1 MILGR
6 VAGGLVAP
14 ALLGAA
20 ALLLGPALGPAAAG
34 PATGPTPSA
43 ATAGRAAVTASPPAA
58 TRGPVGAGALSVSI
72 ESLTPAIPEADGTIE
87 LRGTITNTS
96 DQPVTAVAAVLRV
109 SPTPLTSRGEIP
121 EVLAGAGQR
130 TGQPIAGTRTELT
143 DALAPGATIPFTL
156 TADVADLPVASAGA
170 YVTGAEA
177 LGSTGAGIVRQDMDR
192 TFLPWWPSG
201 STLPT
206 LLLTTLWPLV
216 GPPVQDAAGVLLSE
230 QPAVQMSTAGRLDT
244 LVRAAAA
251 APGTVT
257 LLVDPQA
264 VQVAADMADGY
275 EVRQASEPV
284 GGTRAAEV
292 SAWLDRVRQAVADP
306 GADAAG
312 MLYGQ
317 PDVVA
322 AQRGRA
328 LTQTLR
334 QRPAIDAST
343 EQTLGIPLP
352 TTVALV
358 PGGMVDDAT
367 ASRLATAGLRATV
380 LSDRALPLATG
391 TFFTPSGS
399 VVHQTERGPLP
410 VLLTDTGVSQA
421 LMMPVGTPAERTA
434 AQQRL
439 LAETLTTVT
448 ELAETQRLLVAAPEA
463 DWSPSIAGAQMFVET
478 LASTPWIE
486 PTSLD
491 RALAREPSTL
501 PRQQLQYGPAQR
513 EDELP
518 PDQVADVRAQF
529 ADLGAYGEILAPEDI
544 PLTGRT
550 APSRGLAGWFRGHP
564 EEGQV
569 LVATVNGQVRFVSES
584 VRVVSSGSITVS
596 GSSGTIPVTIENLG
610 TLPVTVGLSMTSQPP
625 QLFQAE
631 PVEPIRIEPQR
642 RTSVEVTAQ
651 VAAAGP
657 VPVTVQVTTPEGR
670 PFGDPGV
677 LVVRS
682 SAYADAARILVRVAL
697 VALLLAVVVHGVRRA
712 RRARRARRSTAESAG
727 PAGGGAG
734 PSPEAQSDTPANTPR
749 GPGPAP
755 GAAATTRSEGAA
767 DGPAEVPSG

>member
-1 MILGR
+1 VILGR
-6 VAGGLVAP
+6 VARGLVTP

-20 ALLLGPALGPAAAG
+20 LLIGTALGPASG
-34 PATGPTPSA
+34 
-43 ATAGRAAVTASPPAA
+43 SPPAPAAGGPVGA
-58 TRGPVGAGALSVSI
+58 TMSAGARDPVGAGALAVTI
-72 ESLTPAIPEADGTIE
+72 DELTPAIPAPEDRIE

-96 DQPVTAVAAVLRV
+96 DQPVTAVSAVLRV

-130 TGQPIAGTRTELT
+130 TGQLVAGTRTELV
-143 DALAPGATIPFTL
+143 DELAPGATVPFTL
-156 TADVADLPVASAGA
+156 TAEVADLPLASAGA

-177 LGSTGAGIVRQDMDR
+177 LGSTGAGIVRQDIDR
-192 TFLPWWPSG
+192 TFLPWWPPG
-201 STLPT
+201 GTLPT

-230 QPAVQMSTAGRLDT
+230 EPAVQMSAAGRLDT
-244 LVRAAAA
+244 LLGAAAA
-251 APGTVT
+251 EPGSVT

-275 EVRQASEPV
+275 EVRASSGPV
-284 GGTRAAEV
+284 QGTRSTEV
-292 SAWLDRVRQAVADP
+292 SAWLDRLRQAIADP
-306 GADAAG
+306 GADVAG

-328 LTQTLR
+328 LTQALR
-334 QRPAIDAST
+334 QRAPIDAST
-343 EQTLGIPLP
+343 EQTLGTPMP
-352 TTVALV
+352 ATVALV

-367 ASRLATAGLRATV
+367 AARLAAAELRATV

-399 VVHQTERGPLP
+399 VVQDTEQGPLP
-410 VLLTDTGVSQA
+410 VLLTDTGLSQA
-421 LMMPVGTPAERTA
+421 LMMPVGTAAQRTA

-448 ELAETQRLLVAAPEA
+448 ELAETQRLLVAAPQA
-463 DWSPSIAGAQMFVET
+463 DWSPSVAGAQMFVET

-486 PTSLD
+486 PTRMD
-491 RALAREPSTL
+491 QALAREPSTL
-501 PRQQLQYGPAQR
+501 PRAPLQYGPAQR
-513 EDELP
+513 EAELP
-518 PDQVADVRAQF
+518 PEQVADVRAQY
-529 ADLGAYGEILAPEDI
+529 ADLRAYGEILAPEDV
-544 PLTGRT
+544 PLAGRT
-550 APSRGLAGWFRGHP
+550 APTRGLAGWFRTHAEDGAD
-564 EEGQV
+564 
-569 LVATVNGQVRFVSES
+569 LVATVDEQVRFVRES
-584 VRVVSSGSITVS
+584 VRVVSSGTITVS

-610 TLPVTVGLSMTSQPP
+610 TLPVTVGLLMTSDPP

-631 PVEPIRIEPQR
+631 PVDPIRIEPQR

-657 VPVTVQVTTPEGR
+657 VPVTVTVQVTTPEGR
-670 PFGDPGV
+670 PFGSPGE

-712 RRARRARRSTAESAG
+712 RRARRARGSTGPEG
-727 PAGGGAG
+727 PARSRAG
-734 PSPEAQSDTPANTPR
+734 DAT
-749 GPGPAP
+749 GAP
-755 GAAATTRSEGAA
+755 GQRPAQAPTEAGA
-767 DGPAEVPSG
+767 DGPAEVPRG